1 MAVTIGR
8 TMTSGYT
15 WGSFPGTWENDD
27 YASKPI
33 EEAGV
38 MSFALA
44 DGEAF
49 SLAEVQNVRA
59 VFGLYLSE
67 AFGISE
73 AHLRRISMGIMESTT
88 FSESLQ
94 SNSNLG
100 IFANETVVIG
110 ELLGSTISKRLTETL
125 LTTDAL
131 ANMLTLSKAEGFAVG
146 EDYQRQVEFIRGWAE
161 ALIVDCGLANTVKFS
176 KQEATQILDY
186 FIRNA
191 NGVIGDISFFT
202 GAYTETQFQ
211 AQAEAAPTGFTEFVP
226 FLAGEHNF
234 GEAIFKTSMAAAST
248 LTRPRMNNLV
258 VAVDVPDVTDQGVFT
273 ILAEGTHVT
282 FAKTFF
288 KVPSVKVVIK
298 AGGQLAIPRI
308 TNETT
313 LGFDV
318 KLESIS
324 SPGTYVAGVIS
335 WSAEGY

>member
-1 MAVTIGR
+1 MGVTVGR
-8 TMTSGYT
+8 TMTSAYT
-15 WGSFPGTWENDD
+15 WANFPGTWEDPG
-27 YASKPI
+27 YAGKPL

-44 DGEAF
+44 ADESAAF
-49 SLAEVQNVRA
+49 LEVQNVRA

-67 AFGISE
+67 AFGVS
-73 AHLRRISMGIMESTT
+73 ESTLRKISLAIFESVT

-94 SNSNLG
+94 SNSNLS
-100 IFANETVVIG
+100 IRANETVVIG
-110 ELLGSTISKRLTETL
+110 EQLTNTMSLRLTETL

-131 ANMLTLSKAEGFAVG
+131 ANMLNLAKNEGFAVG
-146 EDYQRQVEFIRGWAE
+146 EDYQRQVDFVRAWAE
-161 ALIVDCGLANTVKFS
+161 AVVVDCGLANTVKIS
-176 KQEATQILDY
+176 KEEATQILDY

-226 FLAGEHNF
+226 FLAGEHTF
-234 GEAIFKTSMAAAST
+234 GEAIFKTSLSAAST
-248 LTRPRMNNLV
+248 LTRPRMNNLI
-258 VAVDVPDVTDQGVFT
+258 VAVDVPDVTDQGVAT
-273 ILAEGTHVT
+273 VQTTGTSVA

-288 KVPSVKVVIK
+288 KVPSIKAVIK

-324 SPGTYVAGVIS
+324 SPGTFVAGVIS

>member
-110 ELLGSTISKRLTETL
+110 ELLGSTISKRLTET
-125 LTTDAL
+125 
-131 ANMLTLSKAEGFAVG
+131 
-146 EDYQRQVEFIRGWAE
+146 
-161 ALIVDCGLANTVKFS
+161 
-176 KQEATQILDY
+176 
-186 FIRNA
+186 
-191 NGVIGDISFFT
+191 
-202 GAYTETQFQ
+202 
-211 AQAEAAPTGFTEFVP
+211 
-226 FLAGEHNF
+226 
-234 GEAIFKTSMAAAST
+234 
-248 LTRPRMNNLV
+248 
-258 VAVDVPDVTDQGVFT
+258 
-273 ILAEGTHVT
+273 
-282 FAKTFF
+282 
-288 KVPSVKVVIK
+288 
-298 AGGQLAIPRI
+298 
-308 TNETT
+308 
-313 LGFDV
+313 
-318 KLESIS
+318 
-324 SPGTYVAGVIS
+324 
-335 WSAEGY
+335 

>member
-1 MAVTIGR
+1 MAVTTGR
-8 TMTSGYT
+8 TITAAYT
-15 WGSFPGTWENDD
+15 WANFPGSWDSAD
-27 YASKPI
+27 YAAKPI

-38 MSFALA
+38 VSFALGVTESA
-44 DGEAF
+44 AF
-49 SLAEVQNVRA
+49 TEEQNVRA

-73 AHLRRISMGIMESTT
+73 AHLRQMSIGILHSVV

-100 IFANETVVIG
+100 IRANESISIG
-110 ELLGSTISKRLTETL
+110 EQLGNTISKRLTETL

-131 ANMLTLSKAEGFAVG
+131 SNMITSAQAEGFAVG
-146 EDYQRQVEFIRGWAE
+146 EDYQRQVDFVTAWAE
-161 ALIVDCGLANTVKFS
+161 ALIVSCGLANTVKVS

-191 NGVIGDISFFT
+191 NGVVGDISFFNS
-202 GAYTETQFQ
+202 AYTETQFQ
-211 AQAEAAPTGFTEFVP
+211 AQVEAAPTGFTEFVP
-226 FLAGEHNF
+226 FLAGEHSF
-234 GEAIFKTSMAAAST
+234 GEAIFKTTMSAAST

-258 VAVDVPDVTDQGVFT
+258 VAVDVPDVTDQGLMSIQT
-273 ILAEGTHVT
+273 TGTSVV
-282 FAKTFF
+282 FAKSFF
-288 KVPSVKVVIK
+288 KVPSIKAVIK

-324 SPGTYVAGVIS
+324 SPGTFVAGVIS

>member
-8 TMTSGYT
+8 TITSAYT
-15 WGSFPGTWENDD
+15 WGNFPGTWENED

-44 DGEAF
+44 GGEDF
-49 SLAEVQNVRA
+49 SVSEAQYVRA

-73 AHLRRISMGIMESTT
+73 SHLRRISMGIMESTT

-100 IFANETVVIG
+100 IFANETVVFG
-110 ELLGSTISKRLTETL
+110 ELLSKSLSKRLTETL

-131 ANMLTLSKAEGFAVG
+131 ANMVTASKAEGFAVG
-146 EDYQRQVEFIRGWAE
+146 EDYQRQIEFVRAWAE
-161 ALIVDCGLANTVKFS
+161 AVIVDCGLANTVKFS
-176 KQEATQILDY
+176 KEEATQILDY

-202 GAYTETQFQ
+202 GAYTETQFK

-226 FLAGEHNF
+226 FLAGEHTF

-288 KVPSVKVVIK
+288 KVPSIKAVIK